1 MIMSALSD
9 QHRAA
14 IVATLPSGETMA
26 PEAWVALEEIIVGYR
41 SFETRR
47 TTYPIVEERKRW
59 ERLGKAVDAAIAEL
73 CQLRQT
79 ETWTNQALAAL
90 REVHNKVESRAAFHD
105 IWSAF
110 GRRQNPHREF
120 LFWGVMR
127 VWTDHLGGE
136 LRYSMSDGI
145 PHGPLVRFMRAC
157 IEPVLGDAT
166 PTVGIADII
175 ERERTA
181 RDWVEAEKRRR
192 LGG

>member
-1 MIMSALSD
+1 MSALSD
-9 QHRAA
+9 EHRAA
-14 IVATLPSGETMA
+14 IEATTTMA

-41 SFETRR
+41 IFENRHM
-47 TTYPIVEERKRW
+47 TYPIVEERKRW
-59 ERLGKAVDAAIAEL
+59 GRLDKAVSTAAAEL
-73 CQLRQT
+73 LQLRQSDA
-79 ETWTNQALAAL
+79 WTTRALAAL
-90 REVHNKVESRAAFHD
+90 LEVHGKVEARAAFHD

-181 RDWVEAEKRRR
+181 RDRVEDEKRRR